1 MADGK
6 TKLEWHEIGL
16 KTIAFKIVSQLSSRV
31 FLGEELCRNED
42 WLQVTVDY
50 TRDSMIAAQ
59 DLRQWPFFLRKYVHW
74 FLPSCKAIRSE
85 LDKSFRIVNPVLE
98 KRRLDKATRME
109 QGLEPEEYL
118 DAMEWMDQ
126 SAAGRSYDPTISQ
139 IMMAIAAN
147 FSGSDSLTTVL
158 VFLCEQP
165 KLVEDMR
172 KEIIAVMGENK
183 WNKSTIYK
191 LRLMDSVLKESQRM
205 KPAAVGKLSPSFPHV
220 CGTD

>member
-1 MADGK
+1 M
-6 TKLEWHEIGL
+6 
-16 KTIAFKIVSQLSSRV
+16 KTIVFKIVSQLSSRV

-50 TRDSMIAAQ
+50 TRDSMIASQ
-59 DLRQWPFFLRKYVHW
+59 DLRQWPMFSRKYVHW

-85 LDKSFRIVNPVLE
+85 LAKSSSIVNPVLE
-98 KRRLDKATRME
+98 KRRLEKAARLE

-118 DAMEWMDQ
+118 DAMEWMDR
-126 SAAGRSYDPTISQ
+126 SAAGRPYDPNISQ

-158 VFLCEQP
+158 IFLCEQP
-165 KLVEDMR
+165 ELVEDMR
-172 KEIIAVMGENK
+172 EEVIAVMGENK

-205 KPAAVGKLSPSFPHV
+205 KPAAIGRFSLSFLLAYD
-220 CGTD
+220 TD

>member
-1 MADGK
+1 
-6 TKLEWHEIGL
+6 
-16 KTIAFKIVSQLSSRV
+16 
-31 FLGEELCRNED
+31 
-42 WLQVTVDY
+42 
-50 TRDSMIAAQ
+50 
-59 DLRQWPFFLRKYVHW
+59 
-74 FLPSCKAIRSE
+74 
-85 LDKSFRIVNPVLE
+85 
-98 KRRLDKATRME
+98 
-109 QGLEPEEYL
+109 
-118 DAMEWMDQ
+118 MDQ

-165 KLVEDMR
+165 QLVEDMR